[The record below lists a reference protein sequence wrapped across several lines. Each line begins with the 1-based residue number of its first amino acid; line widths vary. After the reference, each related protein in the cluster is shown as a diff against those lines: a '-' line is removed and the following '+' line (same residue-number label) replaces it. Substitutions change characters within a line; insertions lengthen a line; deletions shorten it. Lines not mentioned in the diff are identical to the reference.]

1 MTWGSL
7 KEATIWLS
15 VSKEID
21 NLESSLHT
29 VVKSKRNA
37 KIWLSLSQRLVY
49 LIKNNINDKH
59 VYKATLGIVRYL
71 RCLFF
76 WSCERWEELE
86 EEVNTGL
93 KEDKSSA
100 IYLMIKGF
108 VYLQPLLNR
117 SHVSNLWPN
126 DFPFDKRNSLFGY
139 AKKCFNQAT
148 KKAMPDQNAI
158 IVAIEWSL
166 AWMCAYNS
174 DNKGVNKYVEQAW
187 KKDGFA
193 LGSGWHLWI
202 CWLGALIS
210 DTEHTILINS
220 LKK

>member
-1 MTWGSL
+1 MTWASL

-29 VVKSKRNA
+29 VIKNKRNA

-49 LIKNNINDKH
+49 LIENNIKDEH
-59 VYKATLGIVRYL
+59 IYKATLGIVRYL

-76 WSCERWEELE
+76 WSCKKWEDLE
-86 EEVNTGL
+86 NEVDTGL
-93 KEDKSSA
+93 REDRSSA

-108 VYLQPLLNR
+108 VYLQPIFNH
-117 SHVSNLWPN
+117 SHISNLWPD
-126 DFPFDKRNSLFGY
+126 DFPFDKRNTLFNY
-139 AKKCFNQAT
+139 AKKCFSQAN
-148 KKAMPDQNAI
+148 KKARPDQIAI
-158 IVAIEWSL
+158 SVAIDWSL
-166 AWMCAYNS
+166 AWMCAYNN
-174 DNKGVNKYVEQAW
+174 DNKGVNKYAEQAW
-187 KKDGFA
+187 EKDGLT

-210 DTEHTILINS
+210 DAEHMILINS
-220 LKK
+220 IKK